1 MIIINGKYF
10 YGRQPVGVQAKMAF
24 EGREATLIAES
35 ISERFISSHLRIS
48 PRMETAQRCIALP
61 NGARFVCPDHEYFD
75 ALLREIQSEGPAGWL
90 KKHRNLALIC
100 VAIFICTLLITNYFV
115 LPFAINSIAARVPVE
130 TEKLLGINAVLS
142 LDNKKWF
149 EPTQIDSDKQKT
161 IRAGFSGLCS
171 EPFLKEHFQLEFRSS
186 KIFGP
191 NAFAFPGGI
200 IIITDD
206 MVNAAQN
213 VEEVL
218 AVLAHEI
225 GHAELR
231 HTMKSL
237 FQNYLIADEP
247 AAVTSDAASPG
258 GSVERLPELLALT
271 KYSREFEAAADEYS
285 FKLLRPKGYSPAA
298 FASIMERIAGR
309 DDGKISAFAYARNH
323 PFTARRYRQAIDAAA
338 K

>member
-1 MIIINGKYF
+1 MIIINGNYF
-10 YGRQPVGVQAKMAF
+10 YGRQAVGVQAKMVF
-24 EGREATLIAES
+24 EGREATLVAES

-48 PRMETAQRCIALP
+48 PRMETAQRFIALP
-61 NGARFVCPDHEYFD
+61 NGARFVCSDHECFD
-75 ALLREIQSEGPAGWL
+75 TLLREIQSEGPVAWL
-90 KKHRNLALIC
+90 KKRRNLALIC
-100 VAIFICTLLITNYFV
+100 VAIFICALLITNFFI
-115 LPFAINSIAARVPVE
+115 LPFAINSIAVRVPVE

-149 EPTQIDSDKQKT
+149 GPTQIDSDKQKT
-161 IRAGFSGLCS
+161 IMAGFNGLCS
-171 EPFLKEHFQLEFRSS
+171 EPFLKENFQLKFRSS

-191 NAFAFPGGI
+191 NALAFPGGI

-206 MVNAAQN
+206 MVNAARTT
-213 VEEVL
+213 EEVL

-247 AAVTSDAASPG
+247 AAVTSDVVSPEG
-258 GSVERLPELLALT
+258 GVEGLPELLALT
-271 KYSREFEAAADEYS
+271 KYSREFEDAADEYS
-285 FKLLRPKGYSPAA
+285 FKLLRQKGYSPAA

-309 DDGKISAFAYARNH
+309 DDAKFSVFAYVRNH
-323 PFTARRYRQAIDAAA
+323 PSTTRRYRQARDAAD